1 LRRDGGL
8 YRDAEVV
15 AAGGGDAALSEAIH
29 LAEFARS
36 VTIVTRGE
44 MSRARRSYV

>member
-15 AAGGGDAALSEAIH
+15 VAGGGDAALSEAIH